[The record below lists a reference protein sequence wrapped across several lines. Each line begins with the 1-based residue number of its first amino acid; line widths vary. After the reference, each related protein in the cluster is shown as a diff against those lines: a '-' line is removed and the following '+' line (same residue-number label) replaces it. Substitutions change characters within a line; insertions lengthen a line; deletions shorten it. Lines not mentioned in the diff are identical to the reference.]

1 MIEVEGGK
9 ERAGRNEAIFRE
21 VNENIAK
28 LEERLDSG
36 SDSLPVVCECDQA
49 DCAAQFEIPLVEYEN
64 VRRHPNRFILA
75 RGHEQPSIEQVIEQ
89 EDDYVIVEKVGNAA
103 AAADSSS

>member
-1 MIEVEGGK
+1 MADWK

-28 LEERLDSG
+28 LEERLGSG

-49 DCAAQFEIPLVEYEN
+49 DCVAQFEIPLVEYEN
-64 VRRHPNRFILA
+64 VRLNPNRFIVA
-75 RGHEQPSIEQVIEQ
+75 RDHEQPSIEQVIEQ
-89 EDDYVIVEKVGNAA
+89 EADYVIVEKVGKAA
-103 AAADSSS
+103 AAADAAS

>member
-1 MIEVEGGK
+1 MAVEGWK

-28 LEERLDSG
+28 LEGRLDSG
-36 SDSLPVVCECDQA
+36 SESLPVICECDQA
-49 DCAAQFEIPLVEYEN
+49 DCAAQFEIPLIEYEN
-64 VRRHPNRFILA
+64 VRRHPNWFIVV

-89 EDDYVIVEKVGNAA
+89 GEEYVIVEKVGKAA
-103 AAADSSS
+103 AAADASS